1 MTGTLTHRIQL
12 ICGDDL
18 SLLRRQMYALA
29 RQDFGEGAVDGA
41 ATATARK
48 PSCVNHGVSVDV
60 VCYALRPTTEEAS
73 FMISVG
79 MHIHPDRRAGNVYW
93 EEADAWAQAV
103 AGHGRFG
110 VEPRG
115 GLERPGSR
123 VFHYALT
130 VEAPGSS
137 TAAGTQE
144 LVGAGPGRK
153 PVRT

>member
-1 MTGTLTHRIQL
+1 MIGTLTHRIQM

-29 RQDFGEGAVDGA
+29 RQDFDEGAVDGA
-41 ATATARK
+41 ATAMARK

-60 VCYALRPTTEEAS
+60 VCFALRSTTEQAS

-79 MHIHPDRRAGNVYW
+79 MHVHPDRRPGDVYW

-130 VEAPGSS
+130 GEETSSGSEAVSQDP
-137 TAAGTQE
+137 TLAAAT
-144 LVGAGPGRK
+144 
-153 PVRT
+153 